1 MLAIARGADRL
12 LNIGVAGGI
21 TPRAKIGSLWQ
32 IDRAVQYD
40 FDLSTING
48 TPVGTLDEY
57 QTPYFPLRTGG
68 KFPTATLATADSFA
82 SGQDDMA
89 LLDSLGADVRDME
102 GAAIAHIAYAA
113 GVPCTIFKSISD
125 NAREESVR
133 EYRENMRCPIIYA
146 KFWRK
151 RMDKIPSFQKN
162 HDVLQP
168 GFHFSGVQ
176 KGVDTFDLRFKKP
189 NAGDFI
195 SPKALHSVEHMLAT
209 ALRNGKCKDS
219 VLYFGPMGCRT
230 GFYLLTTGLTCE
242 EVFSALKTA
251 LVDGRSAGF
260 RARRVRELPRT
271 RPRGRQAG
279 MHCVPDFARLPLRG
293 RDFRGGEKTAGGAR
307 AWLSWA
313 EAGTRRSR
321 PCSRAR
327 TTEKS
332 MTF

>member
-1 MLAIARGADRL
+1 MLYILAAMQKEADALLAKAEIRKEFTQFGKKLWEGEACGVPFTIIVTGVGKTNAAAGAMLAIARGADRL

-113 GVPCTIFKSISD
+113 GVPCTMFKSISD

-133 EYRENMRCPIIYA
+133 EYRENMLI
-146 KFWRK
+146 
-151 RMDKIPSFQKN
+151 
-162 HDVLQP
+162 
-168 GFHFSGVQ
+168 
-176 KGVDTFDLRFKKP
+176 
-189 NAGDFI
+189 
-195 SPKALHSVEHMLAT
+195 ALG
-209 ALRNGKCKDS
+209 ALSDNIREILEEANG
-219 VLYFGPMGCRT
+219 
-230 GFYLLTTGLTCE
+230 
-242 EVFSALKTA
+242 
-251 LVDGRSAGF
+251 
-260 RARRVRELPRT
+260 
-271 RPRGRQAG
+271 
-279 MHCVPDFARLPLRG
+279 
-293 RDFRGGEKTAGGAR
+293 
-307 AWLSWA
+307 
-313 EAGTRRSR
+313 
-321 PCSRAR
+321 
-327 TTEKS
+327 
-332 MTF
+332 

>member
-1 MLAIARGADRL
+1 MLYILAAMQKEADALLAKAEIRKEFTQFGKKLWEGEACGVPFTLIVTGVGKTNAAASAMLALARGADRL

-40 FDLSTING
+40 FDLSAING

-133 EYRENMRCPIIYA
+133 EYRENMLI
-146 KFWRK
+146 
-151 RMDKIPSFQKN
+151 
-162 HDVLQP
+162 
-168 GFHFSGVQ
+168 
-176 KGVDTFDLRFKKP
+176 
-189 NAGDFI
+189 
-195 SPKALHSVEHMLAT
+195 ALG
-209 ALRNGKCKDS
+209 ALSDNIREILEEANG
-219 VLYFGPMGCRT
+219 
-230 GFYLLTTGLTCE
+230 
-242 EVFSALKTA
+242 
-251 LVDGRSAGF
+251 
-260 RARRVRELPRT
+260 
-271 RPRGRQAG
+271 
-279 MHCVPDFARLPLRG
+279 
-293 RDFRGGEKTAGGAR
+293 
-307 AWLSWA
+307 
-313 EAGTRRSR
+313 
-321 PCSRAR
+321 
-327 TTEKS
+327 
-332 MTF
+332 

>member
-1 MLAIARGADRL
+1 MLYILAAMQKEADALLAKAEIRKEFTQFGKKLWEGEACGVPFTLIVTGVGKTNAAASAMLAIARGADRL

-57 QTPYFPLRTGG
+57 QTPYLPLRTGG

-133 EYRENMRCPIIYA
+133 EYRENMLIA
-146 KFWRK
+146 LGALSDNMRK
-151 RMDKIPSFQKN
+151 I
-162 HDVLQP
+162 LEE
-168 GFHFSGVQ
+168 
-176 KGVDTFDLRFKKP
+176 
-189 NAGDFI
+189 A
-195 SPKALHSVEHMLAT
+195 
-209 ALRNGKCKDS
+209 NG
-219 VLYFGPMGCRT
+219 
-230 GFYLLTTGLTCE
+230 
-242 EVFSALKTA
+242 
-251 LVDGRSAGF
+251 
-260 RARRVRELPRT
+260 
-271 RPRGRQAG
+271 
-279 MHCVPDFARLPLRG
+279 
-293 RDFRGGEKTAGGAR
+293 
-307 AWLSWA
+307 
-313 EAGTRRSR
+313 
-321 PCSRAR
+321 
-327 TTEKS
+327 
-332 MTF
+332 

>member
-1 MLAIARGADRL
+1 MLYILAAMQKEADALLAKAEIRKEFTQFGKKLWEGEACGVPFTLIVTGVGKTNAAASAMLAIARGADRL

-113 GVPCTIFKSISD
+113 GVPCTMFKSISD

-133 EYRENMRCPIIYA
+133 EYRENMLI
-146 KFWRK
+146 
-151 RMDKIPSFQKN
+151 
-162 HDVLQP
+162 
-168 GFHFSGVQ
+168 
-176 KGVDTFDLRFKKP
+176 
-189 NAGDFI
+189 
-195 SPKALHSVEHMLAT
+195 ALG
-209 ALRNGKCKDS
+209 ALSDNIREILEEANG
-219 VLYFGPMGCRT
+219 
-230 GFYLLTTGLTCE
+230 
-242 EVFSALKTA
+242 
-251 LVDGRSAGF
+251 
-260 RARRVRELPRT
+260 
-271 RPRGRQAG
+271 
-279 MHCVPDFARLPLRG
+279 
-293 RDFRGGEKTAGGAR
+293 
-307 AWLSWA
+307 
-313 EAGTRRSR
+313 
-321 PCSRAR
+321 
-327 TTEKS
+327 
-332 MTF
+332 

>member
-1 MLAIARGADRL
+1 MLYILAAMQKEADALLAKAEIRKEFTQFGKKLWEGEACGVPFTLIVTGVGKTNAAASAMLAIARGADRL

-40 FDLSTING
+40 FDLSAING

-133 EYRENMRCPIIYA
+133 EYRENMLI
-146 KFWRK
+146 
-151 RMDKIPSFQKN
+151 
-162 HDVLQP
+162 
-168 GFHFSGVQ
+168 
-176 KGVDTFDLRFKKP
+176 
-189 NAGDFI
+189 
-195 SPKALHSVEHMLAT
+195 ALG
-209 ALRNGKCKDS
+209 ALSDNIREILEEANG
-219 VLYFGPMGCRT
+219 
-230 GFYLLTTGLTCE
+230 
-242 EVFSALKTA
+242 
-251 LVDGRSAGF
+251 
-260 RARRVRELPRT
+260 
-271 RPRGRQAG
+271 
-279 MHCVPDFARLPLRG
+279 
-293 RDFRGGEKTAGGAR
+293 
-307 AWLSWA
+307 
-313 EAGTRRSR
+313 
-321 PCSRAR
+321 
-327 TTEKS
+327 
-332 MTF
+332 